1 VADAPS
7 RGVEPLVPVAAFAT
21 AAAIPPADVGAFGI
35 VAFGLNPT
43 ASARTRFLRVC
54 NAMLAALPRQGE
66 AARAVELRNQ
76 MITVWPV
83 TSPLSAST
91 GCEEAVDKY
100 DLLAGLQA
108 IRDARGEGGALTGAG
123 PYLIGWSPAKSKG
136 EKDALVLV
144 LDLTGLT
151 SEANFDEAF
160 LIWRQRI
167 TEDPA
172 LWRNGFSLD
181 LIRVR
186 LRDFLDRHGEAILR
200 VIRS

>member
-1 VADAPS
+1 MP
-7 RGVEPLVPVAAFAT
+7 RP
-21 AAAIPPADVGAFGI
+21 
-35 VAFGLNPT
+35 
-43 ASARTRFLRVC
+43 FLTC
-54 NAMLAALPRQGE
+54 KS
-66 AARAVELRNQ
+66 LRSQ
-76 MITVWPV
+76 
-83 TSPLSAST
+83 
-91 GCEEAVDKY
+91 
-100 DLLAGLQA
+100 
-108 IRDARGEGGALTGAG
+108 GAG
-123 PYLIGWSPAKSKG
+123 VAPKSKG
-136 EKDALVLV
+136 EKDALLLV